1 MLPEGTM
8 STEEQM
14 TIDERYKYLRMM
26 QKRYRKAG
34 RPERSQ
40 LLAEMQTV
48 TQLHRKSLV
57 RLLKGEL
64 IRKPR
69 RRQRGRK
76 YGPEVD
82 DALRVIAESL
92 DYICAQRLQGN
103 TSAGSAQA
111 WSG

>member
-1 MLPEGTM
+1 M

-26 QKRYRKAG
+26 QKRYRKAS

-48 TQLHRKSLV
+48 TQLHRKSLL
-57 RLLKGEL
+57 RLMKGQPS
-64 IRKPR
+64 RQSR
-69 RRQRGRK
+69 RRQRGRM

-92 DYICAQRLQGN
+92 DYICAERLQGN
-103 TSAGSAQA
+103 LVWMSQH
-111 WSG
+111 